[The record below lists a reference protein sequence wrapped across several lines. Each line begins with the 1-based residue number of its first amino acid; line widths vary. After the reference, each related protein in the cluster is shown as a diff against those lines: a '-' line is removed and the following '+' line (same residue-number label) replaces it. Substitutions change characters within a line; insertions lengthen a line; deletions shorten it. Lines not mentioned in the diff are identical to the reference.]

1 MSDQN
6 LKAENLLIDHLTELQ
21 NKYMGGQIHP
31 YGTEANLMARVKLVQ
46 DALQELKDLKAQKK
60 KLTGSKPG

>member
-6 LKAENLLIDHLTELQ
+6 LIAENLLIDHLTELQ
-21 NKYMGGQIHP
+21 NKHMGGQLHP
-31 YGTEANLMARVKLVQ
+31 YGNEANLMARVKLVQ

-60 KLTGSKPG
+60 KLTGQKSG